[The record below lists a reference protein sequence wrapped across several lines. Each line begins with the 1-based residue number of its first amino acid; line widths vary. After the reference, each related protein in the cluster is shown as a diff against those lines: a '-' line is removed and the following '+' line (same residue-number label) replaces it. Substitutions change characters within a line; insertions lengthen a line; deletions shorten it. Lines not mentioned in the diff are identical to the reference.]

1 MLESID
7 VSRTNSSPTDTAPSG
22 DPPRAAV
29 ALEMWG
35 GIECTVNRVGD
46 RYFDQLERNGHCA
59 RAGDLED
66 FARLGIRALRY
77 PLLWERIAPD
87 GLDSADW
94 SWADERMARL
104 RELGIR
110 PIVGLVHHGSG
121 PRTTSLLE
129 DTFATGLARFARA
142 VAERYP
148 WVEDFTPVNEPLTTA
163 RFSGLYGLWYPHR
176 RDLRSFVRALIVQC
190 RAVVESMR
198 SIREVNP
205 RARLVQTEDAGR
217 TFGSPALAEQAR
229 YENHRRFLSLDLL
242 CGRVGRE
249 HELREH
255 LLEAGAAEHELEGF
269 RDQPGPDVIG
279 VNYYLTSDRFLD
291 ERLHLHPPHTHGGNG
306 RQAYAD
312 VEAVRAWPGGI
323 AGHRAVLE
331 EMWTRYRRPLAIAE
345 VQAGSSREE
354 QLRWLHEAWTAAEA
368 ARANGVDVRAVTAW
382 SLLGSWDWDCQ
393 VTSARGHY
401 ETGVFDARTSTPRP
415 TALAAMV
422 RDLAEGRSHSHPVLQ
437 GRGWW
442 RRDLRFT
449 IPAEARGSAV
459 RDAETGDDPRGR
471 PILIAGATGTLGR
484 ALARACRI
492 RGLAHELLSR
502 RELDVADPRSV
513 LEAIRARSPWAIVN
527 AAGYVR
533 VDDAETDTERCYREN
548 SVGPAVL
555 AEAAREH
562 SLALLTFSSDL
573 VFDGA
578 ASQPYVESDA
588 VAPLGVYGSSKARA
602 EAEVARILPSAL
614 VVRTSAFFSPWDE
627 HNFLAVLSRALLQGR
642 RFRAASDTVVS
653 PTYVPDLVESCLDLL
668 VDRER
673 GVWHLANPGQ
683 LSWADFAR
691 EAARL
696 VGLDTHLIEACALP
710 ELRLR
715 ARRPRYSVLGSER
728 ARLLPR
734 LEQSLERWA
743 REHVASLA
751 SSSRA
756 SAASGS
762 GA

>member
-1 MLESID
+1 LESTD
-7 VSRTNSSPTDTAPSG
+7 ASRTDSSCTG
-22 DPPRAAV
+22 AAV

-46 RYFDQLERNGHCA
+46 EYLDQLERNGHCA
-59 RAGDLED
+59 RIADLEL
-66 FARLGIRALRY
+66 FAGLGLRTLRY
-77 PLLWERIAPD
+77 PLLWERIAPN
-87 GLDSADW
+87 GLASADW

-129 DTFATGLARFARA
+129 DSFATDLARFARA

-163 RFSGLYGLWYPHR
+163 RFSGLYGLWYPHC
-176 RDLRSFVRALIVQC
+176 RDLRAFVRALLVQC
-190 RAVVESMR
+190 RAVIESMR
-198 SIREVNP
+198 AIRQVNP
-205 RARLVQTEDAGR
+205 RARLIQTEDAGR
-217 TFGSPALAEQAR
+217 TFGTPALAEQAR

-255 LLEAGAAEHELEGF
+255 LLDVGAAEHELEGF
-269 RDQPGPDVIG
+269 LDQPGPDVIG
-279 VNYYLTSDRFLD
+279 VNYYLTSDRLLD

-306 RQAYAD
+306 RRAYAD
-312 VEAVRAWPGGI
+312 VEAVRAWPHGI

-345 VQAGSSREE
+345 VQAGASRED
-354 QLRWLHEAWTAAEA
+354 QLRWLHEAWTSAVD

-401 ETGVFDARTSTPRP
+401 ETGVFDARARSPRP

-422 RDLAEGRSHSHPVLQ
+422 RDLASGRTHGHPVLS

-442 RRDLRFT
+442 RREQRFT
-449 IPAEARGSAV
+449 IPAQARGDVV
-459 RDAETGDDPRGR
+459 RDAEPGDDPAGP

-484 ALARACRI
+484 ALARSCRI

-513 LEAIRARSPWAIVN
+513 HDAIRARSSWAIVN

-533 VDDAETDTERCYREN
+533 VDDAEADSERCYREN

-573 VFDGA
+573 VFDG
-578 ASQPYVESDA
+578 SSTQPYVESDA
-588 VAPLGVYGSSKARA
+588 VGPLGVYGSSKARA
-602 EAEVARILPSAL
+602 EVDVARILPSAL

-627 HNFLAVLSRALLQGR
+627 HNFLALLSRALVQGR
-642 RFRAASDTVVS
+642 RFPAASDTVIS
-653 PTYVPDLVESCLDLL
+653 PTYVPDLVETCLDLL
-668 VDRER
+668 VDGER

-696 VGLDTHLIEACALP
+696 VGLDTRLIDPCTLPALG
-710 ELRLR
+710 LR

-734 LEQSLERWA
+734 LEHSLERWA
-743 REHVASLA
+743 REHAAKLLSTP
-751 SSSRA
+751 RA
-756 SAASGS
+756 SAAPDLVG
-762 GA
+762 